1 MGNSPNVMEEKY
13 RDFNVFFKKKYSECM
28 RQYLNQEFSRKKNKV
43 NAKKDGINGNRSIC
57 NF

>member
-1 MGNSPNVMEEKY
+1 MEEKY

-43 NAKKDGINGNRSIC
+43 NAKKDGIKGNHSIC